1 MSKKLYFSPSSQPE
15 NRYAYGNTNEQEQ
28 CNKIAL
34 KCAEIAK
41 RCGFQAK
48 TNTNSDMYGRTKESN
63 DWGADLHMPI
73 HTNAANRKVQGT
85 RLFSFDAKGTG
96 YKVCQEIMKTL
107 SPITPGRSDS
117 ITVQRFYEITN
128 ANAPTAYIEVAF
140 HDNVEEAKWIIG
152 HTKEI
157 AEAIVKGICNYY
169 GVKYVSESVSKPSKP
184 TTPSTKKS
192 DLELACEVLE
202 SKHGNGKDREKKLG
216 SQYDAVQKVVNFLE
230 SCKDKSD
237 EEIAKLVWQ
246 GKFGNDEIRKKAI
259 NLTNHRYDVVQAIV
273 NKDDPFPSLSTN
285 IKAGDKVKPI
295 RAYSYDGVKLDSWV
309 LNKIFPVIEADG
321 KRIVLG
327 NGLNTAFNAND
338 LRKI

>member
-34 KCAEIAK
+34 ECVKVAK

-73 HTNAANRKVQGT
+73 HTNAANGKVQGT

-107 SPITPGRSDS
+107 SPITPGTSDS
-117 ITVQRFYEITN
+117 ITVQSFYEITN

-140 HDNVEEAKWIIG
+140 HDNVEEAKWIIS

-184 TTPSTKKS
+184 TTPSTEKS

-202 SKHGNGKDREKKLG
+202 GKHGKGEDREKKLG
-216 SQYDAVQKVVNFLE
+216 SRYSKVQSIVNFMIE
-230 SCKDKSD
+230 CRDKSA
-237 EEIAKLVWQ
+237 EQMASYVWQ
-246 GKFGNDEIRKKAI
+246 GKFGNGDLRKRAI
-259 NLTNHRYDVVQAIV
+259 NLCNHSYNAVQSLVEGGIGEPSAKVYYTVKKGDTLSQIASKYGTSVNAIV
-273 NKDDPFPSLSTN
+273 KFNN
-285 IKAGDKVKPI
+285 IKNPNLINIGQ
-295 RAYSYDGVKLDSWV
+295 KL
-309 LNKIFPVIEADG
+309 
-321 KRIVLG
+321 RI
-327 NGLNTAFNAND
+327 
-338 LRKI
+338 K